1 MIKFNIQNL
10 MRLAFLLDL
19 IIIDKKLYPYKLNIH
34 PFYLPNKKPILLTD
48 KNKEKTLKK
57 GRKYLD
63 KCLNFPNYHLYKF
76 IKQPKVS
83 VIIHLYN
90 CEKTIMSSIH
100 SIQYQNISTIEILL
114 INDYSS
120 DNTSKII
127 EKAYKYDPRIKI
139 INNNKNMGALY
150 SRSIAA
156 LMSKG
161 EYIFGLDNDDMY
173 FYYDVFDY
181 IY

>member
-1 MIKFNIQNL
+1 MIKIAVFSFIP
-10 MRLAFLLDL
+10 FLV
-19 IIIDKKLYPYKLNIH
+19 
-34 PFYLPNKKPILLTD
+34 FTM
-48 KNKEKTLKK
+48 TACQ
-57 GRKYLD
+57 GG
-63 KCLNFPNYHLYKF
+63 
-76 IKQPKVS
+76 
-83 VIIHLYN
+83 
-90 CEKTIMSSIH
+90 
-100 SIQYQNISTIEILL
+100 
-114 INDYSS
+114 
-120 DNTSKII
+120 

-181 IY
+181 IYLKGKIENLDII